1 MGIRFSIHPI
11 IVFQYFHHRHHN
23 QNAWFACIYCIICVV
38 RVLDLSTY
46 VLYYFII
53 SIHLSLYQATCA
65 LAALSL
71 AFYVENGRGLGK
83 WGKKIGICEERKHT
97 KLTKPPILLCYLPA
111 RAAGNQVKSEGN
123 ASETHKQA
131 SHHHH
136 QPRPI
141 KQSI

>member
-1 MGIRFSIHPI
+1 MHIMMGIRFSIHPI

-83 WGKKIGICEERKHT
+83 WGKNWD
-97 KLTKPPILLCYLPA
+97 L
-111 RAAGNQVKSEGN
+111 
-123 ASETHKQA
+123 
-131 SHHHH
+131 
-136 QPRPI
+136 
-141 KQSI
+141 